1 MISRIDITKL
11 SLDEVKTSAE
21 NCYPSEACGFLVG
34 QLTSPQIIKVTR
46 VVEAKNILAEESA
59 TRFEADPK
67 TRIMLEKETR
77 GTSVKLIGHYH
88 SHPDCAAIPS
98 ATDLKNCFEPGLLW
112 LIVSVKNGKADAACA
127 YQIFSDQ
134 QNYRQIDINT
144 VQV

>member
-34 QLTSPQIIKVTR
+34 QLTSPKVIEVTR
-46 VVEAKNILAEESA
+46 VVEAKNILAEEST

-98 ATDLKNCFEPGLLW
+98 ATDLKNCFEPDLLW
-112 LIVSVKNGKADAACA
+112 LIISVKNGKADGACA
-127 YQIFSDQ
+127 YQLFPNL

>member
-11 SLDEVKTSAE
+11 SMDKIKTSAE

-34 QLTSPQIIKVTR
+34 QLASPQIIEVTQ
-46 VVEAKNILAEESA
+46 VVEAKNILADEST

-77 GTSVKLIGHYH
+77 GTPVKLVGHYH
-88 SHPDCAAIPS
+88 SHPDCEAIPS
-98 ATDLKNCFEPGLLW
+98 ATDLKNCFEPDLLW
-112 LIVSVKNGKADAACA
+112 LIISVKNGKADAACA
-127 YQIFSDQ
+127 YHLFSDR

-144 VQV
+144 IQV

>member
-11 SLDEVKTSAE
+11 SLDRVKISAE

-34 QLTSPQIIKVTR
+34 QLASPKVVEVIR
-46 VVEAKNILAEESA
+46 VVEAKNILAAESN
-59 TRFEADPK
+59 TQFEADPK
-67 TRIMLEKETR
+67 TRIMLEKEIR
-77 GTSVKLIGHYH
+77 GTPVKLVGHYH

-98 ATDLKNCFEPGLLW
+98 ATDLKNCFEPELLW
-112 LIVSVKNGKADAACA
+112 LIISVNRGKADTPCA

>member
-46 VVEAKNILAEESA
+46 VVEAKNILAERST

-77 GTSVKLIGHYH
+77 GTPVKLIGHYH
-88 SHPDCAAIPS
+88 SPTDCDSIPS
-98 ATDLKNCFEPGLLW
+98 ATDLKNCFEPDLLW
-112 LIVSVKNGKADAACA
+112 LIISVKNGKADAACA
-127 YQIFSDQ
+127 YQLFANR